1 MRYPLICALLF
12 CLSSTALKAQ
22 PNFPYMPFL
31 DSDYEIGATYKLFG
45 DDVILRSG
53 PTRNSSNMGVYPVG
67 TEVNILGKSE
77 ENYYLYGVYSN
88 WYKVEINGTKG
99 FIVGAFLALEE
110 LEGKNGEKILI
121 NYELIQDVEDPI
133 PYMIVMRI
141 LSGDGYTEKNYK
153 MPNANYY
160 GAKLS
165 GNKGF
170 SAIDQIISLEF
181 SAESCGAT
189 GGEMHFLIKDAT
201 VVDQFSTFY
210 VSDAGAFSY
219 EETAVFPNDPGG
231 MQDII
236 IYSEIKEEL
245 DNKNI
250 YEISGKRAL
259 LKWENSKLTP
269 VAY

>member
-1 MRYPLICALLF
+1 MRHPLICALLF
-12 CLSSTALKAQ
+12 CLSSTALQAQ
-22 PNFPYMPFL
+22 PNFPYTPFL

-45 DDVILRSG
+45 DDVILRAG
-53 PTRNSSNMGVYPVG
+53 PTRSSSNLGVYPVG
-67 TEVNILGKSE
+67 TEVNILAKSE

-88 WYKVEINGTKG
+88 WYKVEIDGNEGY
-99 FIVGAFLALEE
+99 IVGAFLALEE
-110 LEGKNGEKILI
+110 LDGENGEKILI

-133 PYMIVMRI
+133 PYMIVIRI
-141 LSGDGYTEKNYK
+141 LDGDAYTEWNYK

-160 GAKLS
+160 GAKVS

-170 SAIDQIISLEF
+170 SAIDHIISLEF

-189 GGEMHFLIKDAT
+189 GGEMHVLIKDGT
-201 VVDQFSTFY
+201 VVDQLSTFY
-210 VSDAGAFSY
+210 VSDAGVFSY

-236 IYSEIKEEL
+236 IYSKITEEL
-245 DNKNI
+245 GNYNV
-250 YEISGKRAL
+250 YEISGQRAL
-259 LKWENSKLTP
+259 LKWDISKLSA